1 MGVISLDYK
10 VFYFPA
16 VDAAALFPCDFQLGE
31 RSRLALQL
39 CSKSIDV
46 VNVDVCVSHDVGK
59 GSRYKIA
66 DVSEH
71 VSQQCVARNVERDA
85 KAHVA
90 GSLI

>member
-1 MGVISLDYK
+1 MGFISLDHK

-16 VDAAALFPCDFQLGE
+16 VDAAALFPCDFQLRE

-59 GSRYKIA
+59 CSRYKVA
-66 DVSEH
+66 NVGEH
-71 VSQQCVARNVERDA
+71 VSQQCVACNVERNTE
-85 KAHVA
+85 AHVA